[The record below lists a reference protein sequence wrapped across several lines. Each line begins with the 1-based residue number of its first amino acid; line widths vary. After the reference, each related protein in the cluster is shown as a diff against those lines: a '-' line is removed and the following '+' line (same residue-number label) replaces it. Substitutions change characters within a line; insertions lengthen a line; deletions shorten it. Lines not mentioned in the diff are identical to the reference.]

1 MRSRWKLLPAA
12 LAIAA
17 ALGAASCGG
26 GGGGAASTLVFGSAA
41 DPVALDGAV
50 VYDGESLRVVEQMF
64 EGLTALEPGTTDV
77 VPGLAESWETSED
90 GLTWTFT
97 LKEGVTF
104 HDGEPFNAEAVCF
117 NFERWYN
124 FPEAFQSDAAAYYW
138 KYGFGGGFK
147 NPGTDQPGPAD
158 SLYKSCTA
166 VDETTVELQLTKPSA
181 VLLSA
186 LTLPSLS
193 MASPKAL
200 QDFNADEGTVDEEA
214 GVFQPTGTYATEHPT
229 GTGPYKF
236 GSWTRS
242 ESLELVRND
251 DYHGETANLE
261 KIIFRP
267 ISDPTARLQALQSG
281 ELDGYAGVEPQD
293 LETVQSDDN
302 LQLLERPALNVGY
315 IAFNQQHPPLDKL
328 EVRQAIAHA
337 INRQQVVDTFY
348 GGLGEVATQ
357 FQPPGIFGWT
367 DTVTQYEFDPEKSKQ
382 LLQQAGLTLPVKIDF
397 WYPTDVSRSY
407 MPDPKRNFEAF
418 SQQMENAG
426 FDVVPHNAPWSPDYL
441 GAEASGKYPV
451 YLIGWIADLGDPDNF
466 LGTFFQDPN
475 DEFGFTNPEI
485 HNLLDRA
492 EQEADPDARTQLYVE
507 ANQKIM
513 DFLPGLPYVH
523 AKSALAF
530 KSTVDGYVPSPVEVE
545 HFSTVTI
552 GEDSEE
558 TTS

>member
-1 MRSRWKLLPAA
+1 MRSRWKLLSAA
-12 LAIAA
+12 MAIAA

-26 GGGGAASTLVFGSAA
+26 GGDGAASTLVFGSAA

-236 GSWTRS
+236 GSWTRG
-242 ESLELVRND
+242 ESLELSSATTTTTATRPRWRRSSSGRSPTRPRASKRSSRVSSTATPASSRRTWRRFQND
-251 DYHGETANLE
+251 A
-261 KIIFRP
+261 
-267 ISDPTARLQALQSG
+267 
-281 ELDGYAGVEPQD
+281 
-293 LETVQSDDN
+293 N

-315 IAFNQQHPPLDKL
+315 IGFNQKHPPLDKL

-337 INRQQVVDTFY
+337 IDRKQVVDTFY

-367 DTVTQYEFDPEKSKQ
+367 DTVPQYEFDPAKSKQ

-397 WYPTDVSRSY
+397 WYPLTSRGRTCPTRSGTSRPSRSRWRR
-407 MPDPKRNFEAF
+407 PASTSCRTTRRGA
-418 SQQMENAG
+418 
-426 FDVVPHNAPWSPDYL
+426 PDYL
-441 GAEASGKYPV
+441 GAGGGRKV
-451 YLIGWIADLGDPDNF
+451 PDV
-466 LGTFFQDPN
+466 P
-475 DEFGFTNPEI
+475 
-485 HNLLDRA
+485 DR
-492 EQEADPDARTQLYVE
+492 
-507 ANQKIM
+507 M
-513 DFLPGLPYVH
+513 DRR
-523 AKSALAF
+523 SR
-530 KSTVDGYVPSPVEVE
+530 
-545 HFSTVTI
+545 
-552 GEDSEE
+552 
-558 TTS
+558 